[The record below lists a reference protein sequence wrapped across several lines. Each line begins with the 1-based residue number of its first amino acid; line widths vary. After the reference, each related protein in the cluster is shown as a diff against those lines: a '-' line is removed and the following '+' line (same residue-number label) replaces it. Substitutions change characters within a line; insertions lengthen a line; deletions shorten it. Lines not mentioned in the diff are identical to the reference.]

1 MWDSKEKGDVPVKKI
16 IALMLIAVL
25 LLCGCQQVATPATT
39 PGAQSGDAQQEAVA
53 CTHTDGNSD
62 LTCDSCGNS
71 VLVTFEFY
79 SVNDLH
85 GKLTDGDNQ
94 PGVEEMTTFI
104 KQRRAENENV
114 ILVSAGDMWQGS
126 AASNLTKGNLTT
138 EWMNDIGFDA
148 MVMGNHEYDWG
159 GEFVSANQELAQFP
173 FLAINIYERSTNQR
187 LDYCEASTLIDR
199 NGVQIGIIGAIGDCY
214 SSIASDKVTDIY
226 FKTGNDLTALVKA
239 ESEALKEQGADFIV
253 YLIHDGFEN
262 SNEGVKNVSGNDLDF
277 YYDTELSNG
286 YVDLVF
292 EAHTHQRYILQDEY
306 DVYHLQ
312 SGGENRRGLSSVE
325 VTFNT
330 VTGEYTQLI
339 PSHTEDSTYTS
350 LAADPIITTLLEKYA
365 AEVNLGEQVVGYNA
379 RQRYSAELQQL
390 VADLYYDVGM
400 EAWGDQYDIVLGGGF
415 ISARSPYNLSSG
427 EVNYGMVQSI
437 FPFDNQ
443 LHLCSISGRDLKDKF
458 FETDND
464 RYFIAY
470 GEYGES
476 VRKNI
481 DPNATYYIVVDSYT
495 SSYRYNN
502 LTVVEEY
509 LDGVYARDLIC
520 DYISTG
526 AYED

>member
-1 MWDSKEKGDVPVKKI
+1 MKKFI
-16 IALMLIAVL
+16 AIMLALML
-25 LLCGCQQVATPATT
+25 LLCGCDQVTT
-39 PGAQSGDAQQEAVA
+39 PTTATGTQTGDQQQEAAA

-62 LTCDSCGNS
+62 LTCDSCGES
-71 VLVTFEFY
+71 VLVTFEIY

-114 ILVSAGDMWQGS
+114 LLFSAGDMWQGS
-126 AASNLTKGNLTT
+126 SASNLTKGNLTT

-159 GEFVSANQELAQFP
+159 GEFVSANEELSQFP
-173 FLAINIYERSTNQR
+173 FLGINIYSRATNER
-187 LDYCEASTLIDR
+187 LAYCQASTLIDR
-199 NGVQIGIIGAIGDCY
+199 NGIQIGVIGAIGDCY
-214 SSIASDKVTDIY
+214 SSIASDKVQDIY

-239 ESEALKEQGADFIV
+239 ESEALQEQGADFIV
-253 YLIHDGFEN
+253 YLIHDGFESSPN
-262 SNEGVKNVSGNDLDF
+262 GVKNVSGNDLDF
-277 YYDTELSNG
+277 YYDTELSDG

-312 SGGENRRGLSSVE
+312 GGGENRRGLSFVE

-330 VTGEYTQLI
+330 VTGECTKI
-339 PSHTEDSTYTS
+339 VPTHTEDSTYTS
-350 LAADPIITTLLEKYA
+350 LTPDPIISELLEKYA
-365 AEVNLGEQVVGYNA
+365 AEVNLGDRVIGYNA
-379 RQRYSAELQQL
+379 RQRYSGELQQL
-390 VADLYYDVGM
+390 VADLYYDKGM
-400 EAWGDQYDIVLGGGF
+400 EIWGEEYEIVLGGGF
-415 ISARSPYNLSSG
+415 ISARSPYNLASG

-443 LHLCSISGRDLKDKF
+443 LHLCSIKGQDLKDKF

-470 GEYGES
+470 GQYGEK
-476 VRKNI
+476 VRKSI

-495 SSYRYNN
+495 SSYKYNN
-502 LTVVEEY
+502 LTVVDAY
-509 LDGVYARDLIC
+509 LDDYFARDMIA

-526 AYED
+526 AFED